1 MPQKIKVLDNGYV
14 ALVDSMGGDK
24 AVIEGARRCY
34 MSEPQGEDASEA
46 ADAKL
51 IRHLIAK
58 DHGTP
63 FEHAYFRFDVKCPIF
78 VARQWIRH
86 RIGTYNEMSLRYCL
100 AKRDFYTPEGL
111 TGEALERYKKSINAA
126 FDAYEAL
133 VGSGVKREQARGVL
147 PLSLYTLYYWTVNA
161 RSLMNFLKLRL
172 DKSAQPEI
180 REYAKA
186 LLEIF
191 RETMPVT
198 AKAFEEKIMPKQ

>member
-1 MPQKIKVLDNGYV
+1 MPRKINVLDSGYV
-14 ALVDSMGGDK
+14 ALVESMGGDK

-34 MSEPQGEDASEA
+34 MSEPQGEA
-46 ADAKL
+46 ADSKL
-51 IRHLIAK
+51 IRHLISK

-100 AKRDFYTPEGL
+100 AKRDFYTPENL
-111 TGEALERYKKSINAA
+111 SGEALEKYKKAVNDA
-126 FDAYEAL
+126 FDAYEAI
-133 VGSGVKREQARGVL
+133 VASGVKREQARGVL
-147 PLSLYTLYYWTVNA
+147 PLSLYTLYYWTVNS

-172 DKSAQPEI
+172 DTAAQPEI

-198 AKAFEEKIMPKQ
+198 AKAFEEKVMPK

>member
-1 MPQKIKVLDNGYV
+1 MPNKINVLDSGYV

-34 MSEPQGEDASEA
+34 MSEPQGES
-46 ADAKL
+46 ADSKL

-100 AKRDFYTPEGL
+100 AKRDFYTPENL
-111 TGEALERYKKSINAA
+111 SGEALEIYKKTINGA
-126 FDAYEAL
+126 FDAYEAI
-133 VGSGVKREQARGVL
+133 VASGVKREQARGVL

-172 DKSAQPEI
+172 DKAAQPEI

-198 AKAFEEKIMPKQ
+198 AKAFEEKVMPK

>member
-1 MPQKIKVLDNGYV
+1 MQQIKVLDNGYV
-14 ALVDSMGGDK
+14 ALIDSMGGDK
-24 AVIEGARRCY
+24 AVIESARRCY
-34 MSEPQGEDASEA
+34 MSEPQGAD

-51 IRHLIAK
+51 VRHLIIK

-111 TGEALERYKKSINAA
+111 SGEELLKYKKAVNGA
-126 FDAYEAL
+126 FDAYESM
-133 VGSGVKREQARGVL
+133 VSSGIKREQARGVL
-147 PLSLYTLYYWTVNA
+147 PLSIYTLYYWTVNA

-172 DKSAQPEI
+172 DKGAQPEI

-186 LLEIF
+186 LLKIF
-191 RETMPVT
+191 RDTMPVT
-198 AKAFEEKIMPKQ
+198 ANAFEEKIMPKE

>member
-1 MPQKIKVLDNGYV
+1 MPQNNIKVLDSGYV
-14 ALVDSMGGDK
+14 ALVDSMGMDK
-24 AVIEGARRCY
+24 AVIEAARRCY
-34 MSEPQGEDASEA
+34 MSEPQGEES
-46 ADAKL
+46 DAKL
-51 IRHLIAK
+51 IRHLILK

-100 AKRDFYTPEGL
+100 AKRDYYTPSDL
-111 TGEALERYKKSINAA
+111 TAETTEKYKKSVNSA

-133 VGSGVKREQARGVL
+133 VVSGIKREQARGVL

-161 RSLMNFLKLRL
+161 RSLMNFMKLRL
-172 DKSAQPEI
+172 DKAAQAEI

-191 RETMPVT
+191 KEKMPVT
-198 AKAFEEKIMPKQ
+198 AKAFEEKLHRP

>member
-1 MPQKIKVLDNGYV
+1 
-14 ALVDSMGGDK
+14 MGGDK
-24 AVIEGARRCY
+24 AVIEAARRCY
-34 MSEPQGEDASEA
+34 MSEPQGGP
-46 ADAKL
+46 ADSKL
-51 IRHLIAK
+51 IRHLILK

-100 AKRDFYTPEGL
+100 AKRDFYTPESMS
-111 TGEALERYKKSINAA
+111 GEALRKYKKSINDA
-126 FDAYEAL
+126 FDAYESM
-133 VGSGVKREQARGVL
+133 VSSGIKREQARGVL
-147 PLSLYTLYYWTVNA
+147 PLSIYTFYYWTVNA

-172 DKSAQPEI
+172 DKGAQPEI

-186 LLEIF
+186 LLKIF

-198 AKAFEEKIMPKQ
+198 AGAFEEKIMPKE

>member
-24 AVIEGARRCY
+24 AVIECARRCY
-34 MSEPQGEDASEA
+34 MSEPHGEES
-46 ADAKL
+46 DAKL

-111 TGEALERYKKSINAA
+111 TGEALERYEKSINAV

-133 VGSGVKREQARGVL
+133 VGCGVKREQARGVL

-191 RETMPVT
+191 RETMPMT
-198 AKAFEEKIMPKQ
+198 AKAFEGSVMPKQ

>member
-1 MPQKIKVLDNGYV
+1 MPQNKIKVLDNGFV

-24 AVIEGARRCY
+24 AVIECARRCY
-34 MSEPQGEDASEA
+34 MSEPQGEES
-46 ADAKL
+46 DAKL

-100 AKRDFYTPEGL
+100 AKRDFYTPANL
-111 TGEALERYKKSINAA
+111 TGTAAERYKEAVNSA

-133 VGSGVKREQARGVL
+133 VESDIKREQARGVL
-147 PLSLYTLYYWTVNA
+147 PLSLYTVYYWTVNA

-172 DKSAQPEI
+172 DKAAQPEI
-180 REYAKA
+180 REYAKT

-198 AKAFEEKIMPKQ
+198 AKAFEEKIMSK

>member
-1 MPQKIKVLDNGYV
+1 MPQKINVLDSGYI
-14 ALVDSMGGDK
+14 ALVDSMGGDR

-34 MSEPQGEDASEA
+34 MSEPQGEES
-46 ADAKL
+46 DAKL
-51 IRHLIAK
+51 IRHLMAR

-100 AKRDFYTPEGL
+100 ARRDFYIPESL
-111 TGEALERYKKSINAA
+111 AGEALEKYKKSVNAA

-133 VGSGVKREQARGVL
+133 VASGIKREQARGVL
-147 PLSLYTLYYWTVNA
+147 PLSIYTLYYWTVNA

-172 DKSAQPEI
+172 DKGAQAEI

-191 RETMPVT
+191 KEAMPVT
-198 AKAFEEKIMPKQ
+198 AKAFEEKIMPG

>member
-1 MPQKIKVLDNGYV
+1 MPRKINVLDNGYV

-34 MSEPQGEDASEA
+34 MSEPQGAE

-51 IRHLIAK
+51 IRHLISK

-100 AKRDFYTPEGL
+100 AKRDFYTPENL
-111 TGEALERYKKSINAA
+111 SGETLVKYKKTINDA
-126 FDAYEAL
+126 FDAYEAI
-133 VGSGVKREQARGVL
+133 VASGIKREQARGVL

-172 DKSAQPEI
+172 DKAAQPEI

-198 AKAFEEKIMPKQ
+198 ANAFEEKVMPKQ

>member
-1 MPQKIKVLDNGYV
+1 MHQIKVLDNGYV

-34 MSEPQGEDASEA
+34 MSEPQGES
-46 ADAKL
+46 ADSKL
-51 IRHLIAK
+51 IRHLIIK

-100 AKRDFYTPEGL
+100 AKRDFYTPEDL
-111 TGEALERYKKSINAA
+111 SGEALLKYKRSINDA
-126 FDAYEAL
+126 FDAYESM
-133 VGSGVKREQARGVL
+133 VSSGIKREQARGVL
-147 PLSLYTLYYWTVNA
+147 PLSIYTLFYWTVNA
-161 RSLMNFLKLRL
+161 RSLMNFLKQRL

-186 LLEIF
+186 LLQIF

-198 AKAFEEKIMPKQ
+198 AKAFEEKIMPKE

>member
-34 MSEPQGEDASEA
+34 MSEPQGES
-46 ADAKL
+46 ADSKL
-51 IRHLIAK
+51 IRHLITK

-100 AKRDFYTPEGL
+100 AKRDFYIPEDL
-111 TGEALERYKKSINAA
+111 SGETLEKYKKTINDA
-126 FDAYEAL
+126 FDAYEAI
-133 VGSGVKREQARGVL
+133 VASGVKREQARGVL

-172 DKSAQPEI
+172 DKAAQPEI

-198 AKAFEEKIMPKQ
+198 AKAFEEKVMPK

>member
-1 MPQKIKVLDNGYV
+1 MPQKINVLDNGYV

-34 MSEPQGEDASEA
+34 MSEPQGEE

-51 IRHLIAK
+51 IRYLISK

-100 AKRDFYTPEGL
+100 AKRDFYTPENL
-111 TGEALERYKKSINAA
+111 AGEALVKYKKTINDA
-126 FDAYEAL
+126 FDTYEAI
-133 VGSGVKREQARGVL
+133 VVSGIKREQARGVL

-172 DKSAQPEI
+172 DKAAQPEI

-198 AKAFEEKIMPKQ
+198 AKAFEGSVMPKQ

>member
-1 MPQKIKVLDNGYV
+1 
-14 ALVDSMGGDK
+14 MGMDK
-24 AVIEGARRCY
+24 AVIEAARRCY
-34 MSEPQGEDASEA
+34 MSEPQGEES
-46 ADAKL
+46 DAKL
-51 IRHLIAK
+51 IRHLISK

-100 AKRDFYTPEGL
+100 AKRDYYTPSSL
-111 TGEALERYKKSINAA
+111 TGEALERYKRSINEA
-126 FDAYEAL
+126 FDTYEAL
-133 VGSGVKREQARGVL
+133 LSAGIKREQARGVL

-172 DKSAQPEI
+172 DKAAQPEI

-191 RETMPVT
+191 KGKMPVT
-198 AKAFEEKIMPKQ
+198 AKAFEEKLKPKE

>member
-1 MPQKIKVLDNGYV
+1 MLDNGYV
-14 ALVDSMGGDK
+14 ALVDSMGMDK
-24 AVIEGARRCY
+24 AVIEAARRCY
-34 MSEPQGEDASEA
+34 MSEPQGEES
-46 ADAKL
+46 DAKL
-51 IRHLIAK
+51 IRHLISK

-100 AKRDFYTPEGL
+100 AKRDYYTPSSL
-111 TGEALERYKKSINAA
+111 TGEALEKYVKSVNNA

-133 VGSGVKREQARGVL
+133 VASGTKREQARGVL
-147 PLSLYTLYYWTVNA
+147 PLSIYTLYYWTVNA
-161 RSLMNFLKLRL
+161 RSLMNFMKLRL
-172 DKSAQPEI
+172 DKAAQPEI

-191 RETMPVT
+191 KEKMPVT
-198 AKAFEEKIMPKQ
+198 AKAFEEKLHPGPK

>member
-1 MPQKIKVLDNGYV
+1 MPQQIKVLDNGYV

-34 MSEPQGEDASEA
+34 MSEPQGAE

-51 IRHLIAK
+51 IRHLISK

-100 AKRDFYTPEGL
+100 AKRDFYTPENL
-111 TGEALERYKKSINAA
+111 SGEALEKYKKTINDA
-126 FDAYEAL
+126 FDAYEAI
-133 VGSGVKREQARGVL
+133 VASGVKREQARGVL
-147 PLSLYTLYYWTVNA
+147 PLSIYTLYYWTVNA

-172 DKSAQPEI
+172 DKGAQPEI

-198 AKAFEEKIMPKQ
+198 AKAFEENILPR

>member
-1 MPQKIKVLDNGYV
+1 MPNKINVLDSGYV

-24 AVIEGARRCY
+24 AVREGARRCY
-34 MSEPQGEDASEA
+34 MSEPQGES
-46 ADAKL
+46 ADSKL

-100 AKRDFYTPEGL
+100 AKRDFYTPENL
-111 TGEALERYKKSINAA
+111 SGEALEIYKKTINGA
-126 FDAYEAL
+126 FDAYEAI
-133 VGSGVKREQARGVL
+133 VASGVKREQARGVL

-172 DKSAQPEI
+172 DKAAQPEI
-180 REYAKA
+180 QEYAKA

-198 AKAFEEKIMPKQ
+198 AKAFEEKVMPK

>member
-1 MPQKIKVLDNGYV
+1 MQQIKVLDNGYV

-24 AVIEGARRCY
+24 AVIESARRCY
-34 MSEPQGEDASEA
+34 MSEPQGAS
-46 ADAKL
+46 ADSKL
-51 IRHLIAK
+51 IRHLIIK

-111 TGEALERYKKSINAA
+111 SGGELLEYKKAVNNA
-126 FDAYEAL
+126 FDAYESM
-133 VGSGVKREQARGVL
+133 VSSGIKREQARGVL
-147 PLSLYTLYYWTVNA
+147 PLSIYTLYYWTVNA

-172 DKSAQPEI
+172 DKGAQPEI

-186 LLEIF
+186 LLKIF
-191 RETMPVT
+191 RDTMPMT
-198 AKAFEEKIMPKQ
+198 AEAFEEKIMPKE

>member
-1 MPQKIKVLDNGYV
+1 MPQKINVLDNGYV

-34 MSEPQGEDASEA
+34 MSEPQGDE

-51 IRHLIAK
+51 IRHLITK

-100 AKRDFYTPEGL
+100 AKRDFYIPEDLSGK
-111 TGEALERYKKSINAA
+111 ALEKYKKTINDA
-126 FDAYEAL
+126 FDAYEAI
-133 VGSGVKREQARGVL
+133 VASGVKREQARGVL

-172 DKSAQPEI
+172 DKAAQPEI

-191 RETMPVT
+191 REAMPVT
-198 AKAFEEKIMPKQ
+198 AKAFEEKILPR

>member
-1 MPQKIKVLDNGYV
+1 MPETSIKILDNGYV
-14 ALVDSMGGDK
+14 NLVDSMGGDK
-24 AVIEGARRCY
+24 AVIESARRCY
-34 MSEPQGEDASEA
+34 MSEPQGAD

-51 IRHLIAK
+51 IRHLIKK

-100 AKRDFYTPEGL
+100 AKRDFYTPASLE
-111 TGEALERYKKSINAA
+111 GEALEKYRRSVNDA
-126 FDAYEAL
+126 FDAYESM
-133 VGSGVKREQARGVL
+133 VSSGIKREQARGVL
-147 PLSLYTLYYWTVNA
+147 PLSIYTLFYWTVNA

-172 DKSAQPEI
+172 DRGAQPEI

-186 LLEIF
+186 LFLIF
-191 RETMPVT
+191 KESMPVT
-198 AKAFEEKIMPKQ
+198 AEAFEEKIMPKE